1 MAVTSLEIQKRSPYA
16 QGIAFGEVG
25 PYQLLEGTV
34 HLAVD
39 PTHPS
44 NAVITDLKRAPRD
57 TNGLV
62 HCSAD
67 FCILQPVSSQRG
79 SHRIFFDV
87 VNRGNPTA
95 MTNLNSASGRME
107 PGNGFLMTQGY
118 TVVWC
123 GWQYDVPSTAGLMS
137 VKVPEALSDQG
148 GTISGKI
155 AVAFQP
161 HATIQ
166 VNMLSDRLHQPH
178 PVKDINDPEAVL
190 MVREHQDGPPQVISR
205 SQWSFARL
213 EGGRVVPDASHIYM
227 ESGFQPGKV
236 YEVIYTT
243 TGAAVVGLG
252 LLAPRDMVSFLRY
265 GAARQ
270 GNPCAGD
277 IQYAYAFGRSQS
289 GGFLR
294 QFLYQGLTEDEE
306 DRTVFDG
313 VIPLVAGSGRGEMN
327 QRFGQPSAGPKL
339 GTARLF
345 PFHDTV
351 STDTDT
357 GRTDGL
363 LARLSAQGKVPKI
376 FLINTSAE
384 YWSGHASLIHTTL
397 DGSRDLPPL
406 DAIRIYHYAG
416 TQHGPGKLELH
427 DVDVRQGPR
436 GQQPGNSV
444 DYRPLLRSAL
454 VNLDSWVSAG
464 QEPPASCHPC
474 LGDGTAV
481 PLERTEA
488 VFRAI
493 PGVKF
498 PEHLK
503 YVYHLDFGP
512 EAHEG
517 IVTKLPP
524 LVGESYPS
532 FVSAVDQDGN
542 ELAGIRLPDVSVP
555 LATNTGWNLR
565 HHDSGGPGQMMPLV
579 GSTIPFPASIA
590 GREASG
596 DPRLSIE
603 ERYASKDEYLD
614 RVKQAAQMLVDQR
627 HLLSEDVETVLG
639 QAAERY
645 DLFSWV
651 REHQPAGDDN

>member
-107 PGNGFLMTQGY
+107 PGNGFLMSQGY

-137 VKVPEALSDQG
+137 VKV
-148 GTISGKI
+148 
-155 AVAFQP
+155 
-161 HATIQ
+161 
-166 VNMLSDRLHQPH
+166 
-178 PVKDINDPEAVL
+178 PEAVL

-517 IVTKLPP
+517 
-524 LVGESYPS
+524 
-532 FVSAVDQDGN
+532 
-542 ELAGIRLPDVSVP
+542 
-555 LATNTGWNLR
+555 
-565 HHDSGGPGQMMPLV
+565 
-579 GSTIPFPASIA
+579 
-590 GREASG
+590 
-596 DPRLSIE
+596 
-603 ERYASKDEYLD
+603 
-614 RVKQAAQMLVDQR
+614 
-627 HLLSEDVETVLG
+627 
-639 QAAERY
+639 
-645 DLFSWV
+645 
-651 REHQPAGDDN
+651 